1 MQSPSLNTYADYETQ
16 ILPTSESSC
25 QTPLITNRKSQRN
38 FLIVTT
44 SSIFDSALEH
54 ERSKGCRPLQIFA
67 QNTECWQNDRQNLT
81 SYKKLHCNRPN
92 RFLCRNQASAS
103 TKPRS
108 TS

>member
-1 MQSPSLNTYADYETQ
+1 MQNPSLNTCAYYETK
-16 ILPTSESSC
+16 ILPASESSC
-25 QTPLITNRKSQRN
+25 QARLITNRKSQRN

-54 ERSKGCRPLQIFA
+54 ERSKDCRLLQIFA
-67 QNTECWQNDRQNLT
+67 QNTECWQNDRGNLT

-92 RFLCRNQASAS
+92 RFLCRNQPFAS